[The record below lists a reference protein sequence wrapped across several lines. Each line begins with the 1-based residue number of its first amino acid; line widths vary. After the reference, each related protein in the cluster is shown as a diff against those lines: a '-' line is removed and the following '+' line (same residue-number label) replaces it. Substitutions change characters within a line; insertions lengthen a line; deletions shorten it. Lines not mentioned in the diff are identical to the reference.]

1 MKFSNSIFVRGQVP
15 VLNKLIEKPLEI
27 KEAYKLVK
35 FAKSLGEKEAVF
47 NEAKMTIFE
56 KYGKK
61 NEKEGT
67 ISIPEKNQ
75 KKATA
80 EMDELLA
87 IEEEY
92 DLDSKIVI
100 GDDIAMSAA
109 ELMLLEDIIEIPSK

>member
-1 MKFSNSIFVRGQVP
+1 MKFSNNIFIRETIP

-35 FAKSLGEKEAVF
+35 FAKSLSEKEAVF
-47 NEAKMTIFE
+47 NDAKRTIFE

-75 KKATA
+75 EKATV

-87 IEEEY
+87 MEEEY
-92 DLDSKIVI
+92 DLDSKIKI

-109 ELMLLEDIIEIPSK
+109 ELILLEDIIEIPSK

>member
-109 ELMLLEDIIEIPSK
+109 ELILLEDIIEIPSK